1 MQVFLETD
9 RLILRQFTADDAD
22 LIVELDSDPEVRR
35 HVQLNPTTRKEAAG
49 EILPAWLRYYDRYR
63 GYGFWAA
70 IERASGDFIGWFHL
84 RPGLTDG
91 RDDEPDLGYRLR
103 RASWGRGY
111 ATEGS
116 RALIDKAFIDLEGQ
130 PIAHHGI
137 GDSAVESLGEVNMR
151 ARRLTIAADCR
162 SPTERRVAVERN
174 DEPTHGRHP
183 VRALHRWV
191 VDGLAEVGEDRL
203 DELLRGVPA
212 RR

>member
-9 RLILRQFTADDAD
+9 RLILRHFTADDAD

-70 IERASGDFIGWFHL
+70 IERATGDFIGWFHL
-84 RPGLTDG
+84 RPGLTEG
-91 RDDEPDLGYRLR
+91 RDDEPELGYRLR

-116 RALIDKAFIDLEGQ
+116 RALIDKAFSDLGARIVWAETMT
-130 PIAHHGI
+130 
-137 GDSAVESLGEVNMR
+137 VN
-151 ARRLTIAADCR
+151 AA
-162 SPTERRVAVERN
+162 SRRVMEKAGLQFAGTIFQDWPEKLPGDEEGDVRYAITREEWER
-174 DEPTHGRHP
+174 
-183 VRALHRWV
+183 
-191 VDGLAEVGEDRL
+191 DRSS
-203 DELLRGVPA
+203 R
-212 RR
+212 

>member
-35 HVQLNPTTRKEAAG
+35 HVQLNPTTRTEAAG

-70 IERASGDFIGWFHL
+70 IERATSDFIGWFHL

-91 RDDEPDLGYRLR
+91 RDDEPELGYRLR

-116 RALIDKAFIDLEGQ
+116 RALIDKAFSDLG
-130 PIAHHGI
+130 
-137 GDSAVESLGEVNMR
+137 
-151 ARRLTIAADCR
+151 ARRVWAETMVVNTA
-162 SPTERRVAVERN
+162 SRRVMEKAGLRFAGTIVQDWPEKLPGDEEGDVRYEITREEWER
-174 DEPTHGRHP
+174 DRGQSGE
-183 VRALHRWV
+183 RA
-191 VDGLAEVGEDRL
+191 ECS
-203 DELLRGVPA
+203 
-212 RR
+212 